1 MKTSNDSNEEFNDCM
16 GLHPGMNPAL
26 LGGQNKAPGQNRVVR
41 DQIYW
46 KTVRNWKTDSK
57 NWKTLRILEEC
68 NLIVIF
74 VM

>member
-1 MKTSNDSNEEFNDCM
+1 MEQWERMETQAVRA
-16 GLHPGMNPAL
+16 GMNPAL
-26 LGGQNKAPGQNRVVR
+26 LRGQNKAPGQNRVVR

-46 KTVRNWKTDSK
+46 KTVRNWKTDLK
-57 NWKTLRILEEC
+57 NWKTLKILEEC

>member
-1 MKTSNDSNEEFNDCM
+1 
-16 GLHPGMNPAL
+16 MNPAL
-26 LGGQNKAPGQNRVVR
+26 LGGQNKAPGQNQVVR

-57 NWKTLRILEEC
+57 NWKTLKILEEC